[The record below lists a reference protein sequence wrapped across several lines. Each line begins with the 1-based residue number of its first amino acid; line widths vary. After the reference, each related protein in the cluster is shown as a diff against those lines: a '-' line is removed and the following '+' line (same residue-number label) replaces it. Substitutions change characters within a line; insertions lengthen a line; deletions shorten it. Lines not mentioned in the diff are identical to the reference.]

1 MREMKSMQ
9 KKWVELF
16 EKVIGRKPSPEE
28 FMAGKACG
36 FDLKQIRSIAGNT
49 PVEEVAPVEELEV
62 KPVEEVKNVDPL
74 LAARQAWLQH
84 FEETYGRKPSAE
96 EFTAAKSQNFEFF
109 VGPVPEAEFATP
121 DSTEETQEYVAQ
133 EPTQEFAPPLAAEQT
148 QVYPEANFTEALPAQ
163 EKQKAPKKQKTK
175 SGKKGSKKKIGI
187 IAALILLV
195 IALVAT
201 FFYFQFTTRVEV
213 TADQFIKAVDTK
225 DYREAADLLSTDSDK
240 WTKDEAESFI
250 TSMEDQGIDIGTEL
264 NKIID
269 NGGEGSYTDK
279 SGNKIFGLEKADKK
293 FGIFQEYRVASYPV
307 QVKVKTNL
315 DQAKLKVAANK
326 TVTLKKDAVTD
337 LGSFHYNTKEMEL
350 TAKTEVGNVTSKI
363 HLNPKKATKNNLELQ
378 LNSEKRNLEVEF
390 PDEVENP
397 TDVKVVVNGKEVG
410 TSTTFEV
417 DSIPYQEIEVHA
429 VFNMNGETYT
439 TEKAKVTIE
448 EGENDPIELKLAKD
462 TLKRIKSAQD
472 AKKAQAAKEEQNR
485 TLAEEFLK
493 EYRDAVFSSVSN
505 RNNTYSKYYDTQSQA
520 YKDMVEFTTG
530 DGVRKAKIDYYTPG
544 ALDIQSVTEE
554 NGVVTIK
561 TYEDFTVHYTDSHP
575 DSQNRKYKTYTLK
588 KVGASYVITDIVV
601 TKES

>member
-1 MREMKSMQ
+1 MQ

-36 FDLKQIRSIAGNT
+36 FDLKQIQSIAGNALA
-49 PVEEVAPVEELEV
+49 EEVAPVEESVVE
-62 KPVEEVKNVDPL
+62 PVEEVKNVDPL

-225 DYREAADLLSTDSDK
+225 DYREAADLLSTDNDK

-269 NGGEGSYTDK
+269 DGGEGTYTDK

-293 FGIFQEYRVASYPV
+293 FGIFQEYRVSSYPIH
-307 QVKVKTNL
+307 VKVKTNL
-315 DQAKLKVAANK
+315 DQAKLKVADNK
-326 TVTLKKDAVTD
+326 TVTLKKDEVTD
-337 LGSFHYNTKEMEL
+337 LGSFHYNAKEMEL

-363 HLNPKKATKNNLELQ
+363 HLNPKKATKNALELQ

-390 PDEVENP
+390 PEEVENP

-462 TLKRIKSAQD
+462 TSKRIKSAQD
-472 AKKAQAAKEEQNR
+472 AKKAQEAKEEQNR

-493 EYRDAVFSSVSN
+493 EYREAVFSSVSN

-520 YKDMVEFTTG
+520 YKEMVEFTTG

>member
-1 MREMKSMQ
+1 MQ

-36 FDLKQIRSIAGNT
+36 FDLKQIQSIAGNPPAEEVAPDEEPVVE
-49 PVEEVAPVEELEV
+49 PVEEVN
-62 KPVEEVKNVDPL
+62 NVDPL

-109 VGPVPEAEFATP
+109 VGPVPEAEFVTP
-121 DSTEETQEYVAQ
+121 DATEETQEYVPQ
-133 EPTQEFAPPLAAEQT
+133 QPTQEYTAPLAAEQT
-148 QVYPEANFTEALPAQ
+148 QVFAGPNVTEAGPAQ
-163 EKQKAPKKQKTK
+163 KKQKAPKTK
-175 SGKKGSKKKIGI
+175 SGKKLSKKKIGI
-187 IAALILLV
+187 ISAIAVLV
-195 IALVAT
+195 IALVAA
-201 FFYFQFTTRVEV
+201 FFYFQSTTRVEV
-213 TADQFIKAVDTK
+213 TADKFIKAVDTK
-225 DYREAADLLSTDSDK
+225 DYREAADLLSTDNDK

-250 TSMEDQGIDIGTEL
+250 TSMEDQGVDIGTEL

-337 LGSFHYNTKEMEL
+337 LGYFHYNTKEMEL

>member
-1 MREMKSMQ
+1 MQ

-520 YKDMVEFTTG
+520 HKDMVEFTTG
-530 DGVRKAKIDYYTPG
+530 YGVRKAKIDYYTPG

>member
-1 MREMKSMQ
+1 MQ

-36 FDLKQIRSIAGNT
+36 FDLKQIQSIAGNA
-49 PVEEVAPVEELEV
+49 PEENVAPVEEPVLE
-62 KPVEEVKNVDPL
+62 PVEEVKNVDPL

-84 FEETYGRKPSAE
+84 FEETYGRKPSAD
-96 EFTAAKSQNFEFF
+96 EFTAAKSQNFEF
-109 VGPVPEAEFATP
+109 VEVATP
-121 DSTEETQEYVAQ
+121 QEEFVVTDDIEKTQEYVPQ
-133 EPTQEFAPPLAAEQT
+133 QPTQEYTAPLATEQT
-148 QVYPEANFTEALPAQ
+148 QVFDGPTFTEASPAQ
-163 EKQKAPKKQKTK
+163 KKQKAPKTK
-175 SGKKGSKKKIGI
+175 SGKKGSKKKIAI
-187 IAALILLV
+187 ISAIAVLV
-195 IALVAT
+195 VALVAT
-201 FFYFQFTTRVEV
+201 FFYFQSTTRVEV
-213 TADQFIKAVDTK
+213 TADKFIKAVDTK
-225 DYREAADLLSTDSDK
+225 DYREAADLLSTDTDK
-240 WTKDEAESFI
+240 WTKDEAENFI
-250 TSMEDQGIDIGTEL
+250 TSMEDQGVDIGTEL

-269 NGGEGSYTDK
+269 EGGEGSYTDK

-293 FGIFQEYRVASYPV
+293 FGIFQEYRVSSYPIH
-307 QVKVKTNL
+307 VKVKTNL

-337 LGSFHYNTKEMEL
+337 LGSFHYNAKEMEL

-363 HLNPKKATKNNLELQ
+363 HLNKATKNALELQ

-390 PDEVENP
+390 PEEVENP

-472 AKKAQAAKEEQNR
+472 AKKAQEAKEEQNR

-554 NGVVTIK
+554 NGVVTVK

>member
-1 MREMKSMQ
+1 M
-9 KKWVELF
+9 
-16 EKVIGRKPSPEE
+16 
-28 FMAGKACG
+28 
-36 FDLKQIRSIAGNT
+36 KQIQSIAGNA
-49 PVEEVAPVEELEV
+49 PAEEVAPVEEPVVE
-62 KPVEEVKNVDPL
+62 PVEEVKNVDPL
-74 LAARQAWLQH
+74 LAARQASLQH

-109 VGPVPEAEFATP
+109 VEPVPEAEFANP
-121 DSTEETQEYVAQ
+121 DSTEVTQEYVPQ
-133 EPTQEFAPPLAAEQT
+133 QPTQEYTTPLAAEQT
-148 QVYPEANFTEALPAQ
+148 QVFAGPNVTEAGPAQ
-163 EKQKAPKKQKTK
+163 KKQKAPKTK
-175 SGKKGSKKKIGI
+175 GEKKLSKKKIGI
-187 IAALILLV
+187 ISAIAVLV
-195 IALVAT
+195 IALVAA
-201 FFYFQFTTRVEV
+201 FFYFQSTTRVEV
-213 TADQFIKAVDTK
+213 TADKFIKAVDTK
-225 DYREAADLLSTDSDK
+225 DYREAADLLSTDNDK

-250 TSMEDQGIDIGTEL
+250 TSMEDQGVDIGTEL

>member
-1 MREMKSMQ
+1 MQ

-36 FDLKQIRSIAGNT
+36 FDLEE
-49 PVEEVAPVEELEV
+49 PVVE
-62 KPVEEVKNVDPL
+62 PVEEVKNVDPL

-109 VGPVPEAEFATP
+109 VGPVPEAEFVTP
-121 DSTEETQEYVAQ
+121 DATEETQEYVPQ
-133 EPTQEFAPPLAAEQT
+133 QQTQEYTAPLAAEQT
-148 QVYPEANFTEALPAQ
+148 QVFAGPNVTEAGPAQ
-163 EKQKAPKKQKTK
+163 KKQKAPKTK
-175 SGKKGSKKKIGI
+175 GEKKLSKKKIGI
-187 IAALILLV
+187 ISAIAVLV
-195 IALVAT
+195 IALVAA
-201 FFYFQFTTRVEV
+201 FFYFQSTTRVEV
-213 TADQFIKAVDTK
+213 TADKFIKAVDTK
-225 DYREAADLLSTDSDK
+225 DYREAADLLSTDNDK

>member
-1 MREMKSMQ
+1 MQ

-36 FDLKQIRSIAGNT
+36 FDLKQIQSIAGNA
-49 PVEEVAPVEELEV
+49 PEENLVSVEESVLEQ
-62 KPVEEVKNVDPL
+62 VEEVKNVDPL

-109 VGPVPEAEFATP
+109 AGPVPEAEFTNP
-121 DSTEETQEYVAQ
+121 DSTEETLEYVHQ
-133 EPTQEFAPPLAAEQT
+133 QPTQEYTAPLATEQT
-148 QVYPEANFTEALPAQ
+148 KVFAGPNVTEAGPAQ
-163 EKQKAPKKQKTK
+163 KKPKAPKTK
-175 SGKKGSKKKIGI
+175 SGKKLSKKKIGI
-187 IAALILLV
+187 ISAVAVLV
-195 IALVAT
+195 IALVAA
-201 FFYFQFTTRVEV
+201 FFYFESTTRVEV
-213 TADQFIKAVDTK
+213 TADKFIKAVDTK
-225 DYREAADLLSTDSDK
+225 DYREAADLLSTDNDK

-250 TSMEDQGIDIGTEL
+250 TSMEDQGVDIGTEL

>member
-1 MREMKSMQ
+1 MQ

-36 FDLKQIRSIAGNT
+36 FDLKQIQSIAGNAQS
-49 PVEEVAPVEELEV
+49 EEVAPVEEPVVE
-62 KPVEEVKNVDPL
+62 PVEEVKNVDPL

-109 VGPVPEAEFATP
+109 VGPVPEAEFTNP
-121 DSTEETQEYVAQ
+121 DSTEETQEYVPQ
-133 EPTQEFAPPLAAEQT
+133 QPTQEYTAPLATEQT
-148 QVYPEANFTEALPAQ
+148 QVFAGPNVTEAGPAQ
-163 EKQKAPKKQKTK
+163 KKQKAPKTK

-187 IAALILLV
+187 ISAIAVLV
-195 IALVAT
+195 IALVAA
-201 FFYFQFTTRVEV
+201 FFYFQSTTRVEV
-213 TADQFIKAVDTK
+213 TADKFIKAVDTK
-225 DYREAADLLSTDSDK
+225 DYREAADLLSTDNDK
-240 WTKDEAESFI
+240 WTKDEAESLI
-250 TSMEDQGIDIGTEL
+250 TSMEDQGVDIGTEL

>member
-1 MREMKSMQ
+1 MQ

-133 EPTQEFAPPLAAEQT
+133 EPTQEYTAPLATEQT

-175 SGKKGSKKKIGI
+175 SWKKGSKKKIGI

-201 FFYFQFTTRVEV
+201 FFYFQSTTRVEV

-269 NGGEGSYTDK
+269 DGGEGTYTDK

-293 FGIFQEYRVASYPV
+293 FGIFQEYRVSSYPIH
-307 QVKVKTNL
+307 VKVKTNL
-315 DQAKLKVAANK
+315 DQAKLKVADNK
-326 TVTLKKDAVTD
+326 TLTLKKDEVTD
-337 LGSFHYNTKEMEL
+337 LGSFHYNAKEMEL

-363 HLNPKKATKNNLELQ
+363 HLNPKKATKNALELQ

-390 PDEVENP
+390 PEEVENP

-410 TSTTFEV
+410 ISTTFEV

>member
-1 MREMKSMQ
+1 MQ

-36 FDLKQIRSIAGNT
+36 FDLKQIQSIAGNPPAEEVAPDEEPVVE
-49 PVEEVAPVEELEV
+49 PVEEVN
-62 KPVEEVKNVDPL
+62 NVDPL

-109 VGPVPEAEFATP
+109 VGPVPEAEFVTP
-121 DSTEETQEYVAQ
+121 DATEETQEYVPQ
-133 EPTQEFAPPLAAEQT
+133 QPTQEYTAPLAAEQT
-148 QVYPEANFTEALPAQ
+148 QVFAGPNVTEAGPAQ
-163 EKQKAPKKQKTK
+163 KKQKASKTK
-175 SGKKGSKKKIGI
+175 SGKKLSKKKIGI
-187 IAALILLV
+187 ISAIAVLV
-195 IALVAT
+195 IALVAA
-201 FFYFQFTTRVEV
+201 FFYFQSTTRVEV
-213 TADQFIKAVDTK
+213 TADKFIKAVDTK
-225 DYREAADLLSTDSDK
+225 DYREAADLLSTDNDK

-250 TSMEDQGIDIGTEL
+250 TSMEDQGVDIGTEL

>member
-1 MREMKSMQ
+1 MQ

-390 PDEVENP
+390 SDEVENP

>member
-1 MREMKSMQ
+1 MQ

-16 EKVIGRKPSPEE
+16 EKVIGRKPSPAE

-36 FDLKQIRSIAGNT
+36 FDLKQIQSIAGNA
-49 PVEEVAPVEELEV
+49 PVEEVAPVEQPVVEPLEEM
-62 KPVEEVKNVDPL
+62 KRVDPL
-74 LAARQAWLQH
+74 QAARQAWLQH
-84 FEETYGRKPSAE
+84 FEETYGRKPSPD
-96 EFTAAKSQNFEFF
+96 EFTAAKSQNFEF
-109 VGPVPEAEFATP
+109 VEVATP
-121 DSTEETQEYVAQ
+121 QEEFVVTDDIEKTQEYVAQ
-133 EPTQEFAPPLAAEQT
+133 EPTQEFIPPFATEQT
-148 QVYPEANFTEALPAQ
+148 QVFDGPTFTEASPAQ
-163 EKQKAPKKQKTK
+163 KKPKAPKTK

-187 IAALILLV
+187 ISAIAVLV
-195 IALVAT
+195 IALVAA
-201 FFYFQFTTRVEV
+201 FFYFQSTTRVEV
-213 TADQFIKAVDTK
+213 TADKFIKAVDTK
-225 DYREAADLLSTDSDK
+225 DYREAADLLSTDTDK

-250 TSMEDQGIDIGTEL
+250 TSMEDQGVDIGTEL

-293 FGIFQEYRVASYPV
+293 FGIFQEYRVSSYPIH
-307 QVKVKTNL
+307 VKVKTNL

>member
-1 MREMKSMQ
+1 M
-9 KKWVELF
+9 
-16 EKVIGRKPSPEE
+16 
-28 FMAGKACG
+28 
-36 FDLKQIRSIAGNT
+36 
-49 PVEEVAPVEELEV
+49 
-62 KPVEEVKNVDPL
+62 
-74 LAARQAWLQH
+74 
-84 FEETYGRKPSAE
+84 
-96 EFTAAKSQNFEFF
+96 
-109 VGPVPEAEFATP
+109 
-121 DSTEETQEYVAQ
+121 
-133 EPTQEFAPPLAAEQT
+133 
-148 QVYPEANFTEALPAQ
+148 
-163 EKQKAPKKQKTK
+163 
-175 SGKKGSKKKIGI
+175 
-187 IAALILLV
+187 
-195 IALVAT
+195 
-201 FFYFQFTTRVEV
+201 
-213 TADQFIKAVDTK
+213 TADKFIKAVDTK
-225 DYREAADLLSTDSDK
+225 DYREAADLLSTDNDK

-250 TSMEDQGIDIGTEL
+250 TSMEDQGVDIGTEL

-397 TDVKVVVNGKEVG
+397 IDVKVVVNGKEVG

-448 EGENDPIELKLAKD
+448 EAENDPIGLKLAKD

>member
-1 MREMKSMQ
+1 MQ

-28 FMAGKACG
+28 FMAGKAC
-36 FDLKQIRSIAGNT
+36 
-49 PVEEVAPVEELEV
+49 
-62 KPVEEVKNVDPL
+62 
-74 LAARQAWLQH
+74 QAWLQH

-109 VGPVPEAEFATP
+109 VGPVPEAEFVTP
-121 DSTEETQEYVAQ
+121 DATEETQEYVPQ
-133 EPTQEFAPPLAAEQT
+133 QQTQEYTAPLAAEQT
-148 QVYPEANFTEALPAQ
+148 QVFAGPNVTEAGPAQ
-163 EKQKAPKKQKTK
+163 KKQKAPKTK
-175 SGKKGSKKKIGI
+175 GEKKLSKKKIGI
-187 IAALILLV
+187 ISAIAVLV
-195 IALVAT
+195 IALVAA
-201 FFYFQFTTRVEV
+201 FFYFQSTTRVEV
-213 TADQFIKAVDTK
+213 TADKFIKAVDTK
-225 DYREAADLLSTDSDK
+225 DYREAADLLSTDNDK

>member
-1 MREMKSMQ
+1 MQ

-36 FDLKQIRSIAGNT
+36 FDLKQIQSIAGNA
-49 PVEEVAPVEELEV
+49 PEENLALVEEPVLE
-62 KPVEEVKNVDPL
+62 PVEEVKNVDPL
-74 LAARQAWLQH
+74 LATRQAWLQH
-84 FEETYGRKPSAE
+84 FEENYGRKPSAE

-109 VGPVPEAEFATP
+109 AGPVPEAEFVNP
-121 DSTEETQEYVAQ
+121 DSTEETQEYVPQ
-133 EPTQEFAPPLAAEQT
+133 QPTQEYTAPLATEQT
-148 QVYPEANFTEALPAQ
+148 QVFAGPNVTEAGPAQ
-163 EKQKAPKKQKTK
+163 KKPKAPKTK
-175 SGKKGSKKKIGI
+175 SGKKVSKKKIGI
-187 IAALILLV
+187 ISAIAV
-195 IALVAT
+195 IVVALVAA
-201 FFYFQFTTRVEV
+201 FFYFQSTTRVEV
-213 TADQFIKAVDTK
+213 TADKFIKAVDTK
-225 DYREAADLLSTDSDK
+225 DYREAADLLSTDNDK

-250 TSMEDQGIDIGTEL
+250 TSMEDQGVDIGTEL

>member
-1 MREMKSMQ
+1 MQ

-36 FDLKQIRSIAGNT
+36 FDLKQIQSIAGN
-49 PVEEVAPVEELEV
+49 PPAEEVAPDEEPVVE
-62 KPVEEVKNVDPL
+62 PVEEVKNVDPL

-109 VGPVPEAEFATP
+109 VGPVPEAEFVTP
-121 DSTEETQEYVAQ
+121 DATEETQEYVPQ
-133 EPTQEFAPPLAAEQT
+133 QPTQEYTAPLAAEQT
-148 QVYPEANFTEALPAQ
+148 QVFAGPNVTEAGPAQ
-163 EKQKAPKKQKTK
+163 KKQKASKTK
-175 SGKKGSKKKIGI
+175 SGKKLSKKKIGI
-187 IAALILLV
+187 ISAIAVLV
-195 IALVAT
+195 IALVAA
-201 FFYFQFTTRVEV
+201 FFYFQSTTRVEV
-213 TADQFIKAVDTK
+213 TADKFIKAVDTK
-225 DYREAADLLSTDSDK
+225 DYREAADLLSTDNDK

>member
-1 MREMKSMQ
+1 MQ

>member
-1 MREMKSMQ
+1 MQ

-36 FDLKQIRSIAGNT
+36 FDLKQIQSIAGNA
-49 PVEEVAPVEELEV
+49 PEENVAPVEESVLE
-62 KPVEEVKNVDPL
+62 PVEEVKNVDPL

-84 FEETYGRKPSAE
+84 FEETYGRKPNAE

-109 VGPVPEAEFATP
+109 VGPVPEAEFVNT
-121 DSTEETQEYVAQ
+121 DSTEETQEYVPQ
-133 EPTQEFAPPLAAEQT
+133 QPTQEYTAPLATEQT
-148 QVYPEANFTEALPAQ
+148 QVFTGPNVTEASQAQ
-163 EKQKAPKKQKTK
+163 KKPKAPKTK
-175 SGKKGSKKKIGI
+175 SGKKLSKKKIGI
-187 IAALILLV
+187 ISAIAVLV
-195 IALVAT
+195 IALVAA
-201 FFYFQFTTRVEV
+201 FFYFQSTTRVEV
-213 TADQFIKAVDTK
+213 TADKFIKAVDTK
-225 DYREAADLLSTDSDK
+225 DYREAADLLSTDNDK
-240 WTKDEAESFI
+240 WTKDEAESLI
-250 TSMEDQGIDIGTEL
+250 TSMEDQGVDIGTEL

-269 NGGEGSYTDK
+269 NGGEGTYTDK

-315 DQAKLKVAANK
+315 DQAKLKVATNK

-439 TEKAKVTIE
+439 TEKAKVAIE

>member
-1 MREMKSMQ
+1 MQ

-36 FDLKQIRSIAGNT
+36 FDLKQIQSIAGNT
-49 PVEEVAPVEELEV
+49 SIEGVAPVEELEV
-62 KPVEEVKNVDPL
+62 EPVEEVKNVDPL

-96 EFTAAKSQNFEFF
+96 EFTAAKNQNFEFF
-109 VGPVPEAEFATP
+109 VGPVPEAKFATP

-201 FFYFQFTTRVEV
+201 FFYFQSTTRVEV

-240 WTKDEAESFI
+240 WTTDEAESFI
-250 TSMEDQGIDIGTEL
+250 TSMEDQGIDIATEL

-269 NGGEGSYTDK
+269 DGGEGTYTDK

-293 FGIFQEYRVASYPV
+293 FGIFQEYRVSSYPIH
-307 QVKVKTNL
+307 VKVKTNL
-315 DQAKLKVAANK
+315 DQAKLKVADNK
-326 TVTLKKDAVTD
+326 TVTLKKDEVTD
-337 LGSFHYNTKEMEL
+337 LGSFHYKAKEMEL

-363 HLNPKKATKNNLELQ
+363 HLNPKKATKNALELQ

-390 PDEVENP
+390 PEEVENP

-520 YKDMVEFTTG
+520 YKEMVEFTTG

>member
-1 MREMKSMQ
+1 MQ

-36 FDLKQIRSIAGNT
+36 FDLKQIQSIAGNA
-49 PVEEVAPVEELEV
+49 PEENLAPVEEPVLE
-62 KPVEEVKNVDPL
+62 PVEEVKNVDPL

-109 VGPVPEAEFATP
+109 VGPVPEAEFVNT
-121 DSTEETQEYVAQ
+121 DSTEETQEYVPQ
-133 EPTQEFAPPLAAEQT
+133 QPTQEYTAPLATEQT
-148 QVYPEANFTEALPAQ
+148 QVFAGPNVTEASPAQ
-163 EKQKAPKKQKTK
+163 NKQKAPKTK
-175 SGKKGSKKKIGI
+175 SGKKLSKKKIGI
-187 IAALILLV
+187 ISALAVLV
-195 IALVAT
+195 IALVAA
-201 FFYFQFTTRVEV
+201 FFYFQSTTRVEV
-213 TADQFIKAVDTK
+213 TADKFIKAVDTK
-225 DYREAADLLSTDSDK
+225 DYREAADLLSTDNDK
-240 WTKDEAESFI
+240 WTKDEAESLI
-250 TSMEDQGIDIGTEL
+250 TSMEDQGVDIGTEL

-315 DQAKLKVAANK
+315 DHAKLKVAANK

-337 LGSFHYNTKEMEL
+337 LGSFHYNAKEMEL

-439 TEKAKVTIE
+439 TEKAKVAIE

-575 DSQNRKYKTYTLK
+575 DSQDRKYKTYTLK

>member
-1 MREMKSMQ
+1 MQ

-36 FDLKQIRSIAGNT
+36 FDLKQIQSIAGNA
-49 PVEEVAPVEELEV
+49 PAEEVAPVEEPVVE
-62 KPVEEVKNVDPL
+62 PVEEVKNVDPL

-225 DYREAADLLSTDSDK
+225 DYREAADLLSTDNDK

-269 NGGEGSYTDK
+269 DGGEGTYTDK

-293 FGIFQEYRVASYPV
+293 FGIFQEYRVSSYPIH
-307 QVKVKTNL
+307 VKVKTNL
-315 DQAKLKVAANK
+315 DQAKLKVADNK
-326 TVTLKKDAVTD
+326 TVTLKKDEVTD
-337 LGSFHYNTKEMEL
+337 LGSFHYNAKEMEL

-363 HLNPKKATKNNLELQ
+363 HLNPKKATKNALELQ

-390 PDEVENP
+390 PEEVENP

-462 TLKRIKSAQD
+462 TSKRIKSAQD
-472 AKKAQAAKEEQNR
+472 AKKAQEAKEEQNR

-493 EYRDAVFSSVSN
+493 EYREAVFSSVSN

-520 YKDMVEFTTG
+520 YKEMVEFTTG

>member
-1 MREMKSMQ
+1 MQ

-36 FDLKQIRSIAGNT
+36 FDLKQIQSIAGNT
-49 PVEEVAPVEELEV
+49 SIEGVAPVEELEV
-62 KPVEEVKNVDPL
+62 EPVEEVKNVDPL

-109 VGPVPEAEFATP
+109 VGPVPEAKFATP

>member
-1 MREMKSMQ
+1 MQ

-36 FDLKQIRSIAGNT
+36 FDLKKIQSIAGNA
-49 PVEEVAPVEELEV
+49 PAEEVAPVEESVVE
-62 KPVEEVKNVDPL
+62 PVEEVKNVDPL
-74 LAARQAWLQH
+74 LATRQAWLQH

-121 DSTEETQEYVAQ
+121 DSTEETQEYVPQQQTKEYTA
-133 EPTQEFAPPLAAEQT
+133 PLAAEQT
-148 QVYPEANFTEALPAQ
+148 QVFAGPNVTEAGPAQ
-163 EKQKAPKKQKTK
+163 KKQKAPKTK
-175 SGKKGSKKKIGI
+175 GEKKLSKKKIGI
-187 IAALILLV
+187 ISAIAVLV
-195 IALVAT
+195 IALVAA
-201 FFYFQFTTRVEV
+201 FFYFQSTTRVEV
-213 TADQFIKAVDTK
+213 TADKFIKAVDTK
-225 DYREAADLLSTDSDK
+225 DYREAADLLSTDNDK

-250 TSMEDQGIDIGTEL
+250 TSMEDQGVDIGTEL

-588 KVGASYVITDIVV
+588 KVGSSYVITDIVV

>member
-1 MREMKSMQ
+1 MQ

-36 FDLKQIRSIAGNT
+36 FDLKQIQSIAGNA
-49 PVEEVAPVEELEV
+49 PEENLAPVEEPVLE
-62 KPVEEVKNVDPL
+62 PVEEVKNVDPL

-109 VGPVPEAEFATP
+109 VGPVPEAEFVNT
-121 DSTEETQEYVAQ
+121 DSTEETQEYVPQ
-133 EPTQEFAPPLAAEQT
+133 QPTQEYTAPLATEQT
-148 QVYPEANFTEALPAQ
+148 QVFAGPNVTEASPAQ
-163 EKQKAPKKQKTK
+163 KKQKAPKTK
-175 SGKKGSKKKIGI
+175 SGKKLSKKKIGI
-187 IAALILLV
+187 ISALAVLV
-195 IALVAT
+195 IALVAA
-201 FFYFQFTTRVEV
+201 FFYFQSTTRVEV
-213 TADQFIKAVDTK
+213 TADKFIKAVDTK
-225 DYREAADLLSTDSDK
+225 DYREAADLLSTDNDK

-250 TSMEDQGIDIGTEL
+250 TSMEDQGVDIGTEL

-337 LGSFHYNTKEMEL
+337 LGSFHYNAKEMEL

-439 TEKAKVTIE
+439 TEKAKVAIE

>member
-1 MREMKSMQ
+1 MQ

-36 FDLKQIRSIAGNT
+36 FDLKQIQSIAGNAPEENLS
-49 PVEEVAPVEELEV
+49 PVEEPVLE
-62 KPVEEVKNVDPL
+62 PVEEVKNVDPL

-109 VGPVPEAEFATP
+109 VGPVPEAEFTNP
-121 DSTEETQEYVAQ
+121 DSTEETQEYVPQ
-133 EPTQEFAPPLAAEQT
+133 QPTQEYTAPLATEQT
-148 QVYPEANFTEALPAQ
+148 QVFAGPNDTEAGQAQ
-163 EKQKAPKKQKTK
+163 KKQKAPKTK
-175 SGKKGSKKKIGI
+175 SGKKLSNKKIGI
-187 IAALILLV
+187 ISAIAVFV
-195 IALVAT
+195 IALVAA
-201 FFYFQFTTRVEV
+201 FFYFQSTTRVEV
-213 TADQFIKAVDTK
+213 TADKFIKAVDTK
-225 DYREAADLLSTDSDK
+225 DYREAADLLSTDNDK
-240 WTKDEAESFI
+240 WTKDEAESLI
-250 TSMEDQGIDIGTEL
+250 TSMEDQGVDIGTEL

-601 TKES
+601 TKGS

>member
-1 MREMKSMQ
+1 MQ

-36 FDLKQIRSIAGNT
+36 FDLKQIQSIAGNT
-49 PVEEVAPVEELEV
+49 SIEGVAPVEELEV
-62 KPVEEVKNVDPL
+62 EPVEEVKNVDPL

-109 VGPVPEAEFATP
+109 VGPVPEAKFATP
-121 DSTEETQEYVAQ
+121 DSTEETQEHVAQ

-163 EKQKAPKKQKTK
+163 EKQKAPKKQNTK

-201 FFYFQFTTRVEV
+201 FFYFQSTTRVEV

-250 TSMEDQGIDIGTEL
+250 TSMEDQGIDIATEL

-269 NGGEGSYTDK
+269 DGGEGTYTDK

-429 VFNMNGETYT
+429 EFNMNGETYT

>member
-1 MREMKSMQ
+1 MQ

-225 DYREAADLLSTDSDK
+225 DYREAADLLSTDNDK

-269 NGGEGSYTDK
+269 DGGEGTYTDK

-293 FGIFQEYRVASYPV
+293 FGIFQEYRVSSYPIH
-307 QVKVKTNL
+307 VKVKTNL
-315 DQAKLKVAANK
+315 DQAKLKVADNK
-326 TVTLKKDAVTD
+326 TVTLKKDEVTD
-337 LGSFHYNTKEMEL
+337 LGSFHYNAKEMEL

-363 HLNPKKATKNNLELQ
+363 HLNPKKATKNALELQ

-390 PDEVENP
+390 PEEVENP

-462 TLKRIKSAQD
+462 TSKRIKSAQD
-472 AKKAQAAKEEQNR
+472 AKKAQEAKEEQNR

-493 EYRDAVFSSVSN
+493 EYREAVFSSVSN

-520 YKDMVEFTTG
+520 YKEMVEFTTG

>member
-1 MREMKSMQ
+1 MQ

-36 FDLKQIRSIAGNT
+36 FDLKQIQSIAGNT
-49 PVEEVAPVEELEV
+49 SIEGVAPVEELEV
-62 KPVEEVKNVDPL
+62 EPVEEVKNVDPL

-133 EPTQEFAPPLAAEQT
+133 EPTQEYTAPLATEQT

-250 TSMEDQGIDIGTEL
+250 TSMEDQGIDIATEL

-269 NGGEGSYTDK
+269 DGGEGTYTDK

>member
-1 MREMKSMQ
+1 MQ

-36 FDLKQIRSIAGNT
+36 FDLKQIQSIAGNAPEENLS
-49 PVEEVAPVEELEV
+49 PVEEPVLE
-62 KPVEEVKNVDPL
+62 PVEEVKNVDPL
-74 LAARQAWLQH
+74 LATRQAWLQH

-109 VGPVPEAEFATP
+109 VGPVPEAEFANP
-121 DSTEETQEYVAQ
+121 DSTEVTQEYVPQ
-133 EPTQEFAPPLAAEQT
+133 QPTQEYTAPLAAEQT
-148 QVYPEANFTEALPAQ
+148 QVFAGPNVTEAGPAQ
-163 EKQKAPKKQKTK
+163 KKQKAPKTK
-175 SGKKGSKKKIGI
+175 SGKKLSKKKIGI
-187 IAALILLV
+187 ISAIAVLV
-195 IALVAT
+195 IALVAA
-201 FFYFQFTTRVEV
+201 FFYFQSTTRVEV
-213 TADQFIKAVDTK
+213 TADKFIKAVDTK
-225 DYREAADLLSTDSDK
+225 DYREAADLLSTDNDK

-250 TSMEDQGIDIGTEL
+250 TSMEDQGVDIGTEL

-378 LNSEKRNLEVEF
+378 LNSEKRNLEVGF

>member
-1 MREMKSMQ
+1 MQ

-36 FDLKQIRSIAGNT
+36 FDLKQIQSIAGNT

-109 VGPVPEAEFATP
+109 VGPVPEAEFANP
-121 DSTEETQEYVAQ
+121 DSTEVTQEYVPQ
-133 EPTQEFAPPLAAEQT
+133 QPTQEYTTPLAAEQT
-148 QVYPEANFTEALPAQ
+148 QVFAGPNVTEAGPVQ
-163 EKQKAPKKQKTK
+163 KKQKAPKTK
-175 SGKKGSKKKIGI
+175 GGKKLSKKKIGI
-187 IAALILLV
+187 ISAIVVLV
-195 IALVAT
+195 IALVAA
-201 FFYFQFTTRVEV
+201 FFYFQSTTRVEV
-213 TADQFIKAVDTK
+213 TADKFIKAVDTK
-225 DYREAADLLSTDSDK
+225 DYREAADLLSTDNDK
-240 WTKDEAESFI
+240 WTKDEAESLI
-250 TSMEDQGIDIGTEL
+250 TSMEDQGVDIGTEL

-588 KVGASYVITDIVV
+588 KVGSSYVITDIVV
-601 TKES
+601 TKGS

>member
-1 MREMKSMQ
+1 MQ

-36 FDLKQIRSIAGNT
+36 FDLKQIQSIAGNA
-49 PVEEVAPVEELEV
+49 PEENLALVEEPVLE
-62 KPVEEVKNVDPL
+62 PVEEVKNVDPL
-74 LAARQAWLQH
+74 LATRQAWLQH
-84 FEETYGRKPSAE
+84 FEENYGRKPSAE

-109 VGPVPEAEFATP
+109 AGPVPEAEFVNP
-121 DSTEETQEYVAQ
+121 DSTEETQEYVPQ
-133 EPTQEFAPPLAAEQT
+133 QPTQEYTAPLATEQT
-148 QVYPEANFTEALPAQ
+148 QVFAGPNVTEAGPAQ
-163 EKQKAPKKQKTK
+163 KKPKAPKTK
-175 SGKKGSKKKIGI
+175 SGKKVSKKKIGI
-187 IAALILLV
+187 ISAIAV
-195 IALVAT
+195 IVVALVAA
-201 FFYFQFTTRVEV
+201 FFYFQSTTRVEV
-213 TADQFIKAVDTK
+213 TADKFIKAVDTK
-225 DYREAADLLSTDSDK
+225 DYREAADLLSTDNDK
-240 WTKDEAESFI
+240 WTKDEAESLI

-575 DSQNRKYKTYTLK
+575 DSQNSKYKTYTLK

>member
-1 MREMKSMQ
+1 MQ

-36 FDLKQIRSIAGNT
+36 FDLKQIQSIAGNA
-49 PVEEVAPVEELEV
+49 PEENLAPVEEPVLE
-62 KPVEEVKNVDPL
+62 PVEEVKNVDPL

-148 QVYPEANFTEALPAQ
+148 QAYPEANFTEALPAQ
-163 EKQKAPKKQKTK
+163 EKQKASKKQKTK

-187 IAALILLV
+187 IAALVLFV
-195 IALVAT
+195 IALLAA
-201 FFYFQFTTRVEV
+201 FFYFQSTTRVEV
-213 TADQFIKAVDTK
+213 TADKFIKAVDTK
-225 DYREAADLLSTDSDK
+225 DYREAADLLSTDNDK

-250 TSMEDQGIDIGTEL
+250 TSMEDQGVDIGTEL

-337 LGSFHYNTKEMEL
+337 LGSFHYNAKEMEL

>member
-1 MREMKSMQ
+1 MQ

-36 FDLKQIRSIAGNT
+36 FDLKKIQSIAGNA
-49 PVEEVAPVEELEV
+49 PAEEVAPVEEPVVE
-62 KPVEEVKNVDPL
+62 PVEEVKKVDPL

-109 VGPVPEAEFATP
+109 VGPVPEAEFANP
-121 DSTEETQEYVAQ
+121 DSTEVTQEYVPQ
-133 EPTQEFAPPLAAEQT
+133 QPTQEYTTPLAAEQT
-148 QVYPEANFTEALPAQ
+148 QVFAGPNVTEAGPVQ
-163 EKQKAPKKQKTK
+163 KKQKAPKTK
-175 SGKKGSKKKIGI
+175 GGKKLSKKKIGI
-187 IAALILLV
+187 ISAIVVLV
-195 IALVAT
+195 IALVAA
-201 FFYFQFTTRVEV
+201 FFYFQSTTRVEV
-213 TADQFIKAVDTK
+213 TADKFIKAVDTK
-225 DYREAADLLSTDSDK
+225 DYREAADLLSTDNDK
-240 WTKDEAESFI
+240 WTKDEAESLI
-250 TSMEDQGIDIGTEL
+250 TSMEDQGVDIGTEL

-269 NGGEGSYTDK
+269 NGGEGNYTDK

-588 KVGASYVITDIVV
+588 KVGSSYVITDIVV

>member
-1 MREMKSMQ
+1 MQ

-36 FDLKQIRSIAGNT
+36 FDLKQIQSIAGNA
-49 PVEEVAPVEELEV
+49 PEENLAPVEEPVLE
-62 KPVEEVKNVDPL
+62 PVEEVKNVDPL

-109 VGPVPEAEFATP
+109 AGPVPEAEFVNP
-121 DSTEETQEYVAQ
+121 DSTEETQEYVPQ
-133 EPTQEFAPPLAAEQT
+133 QPTQEYTAPLATEQT
-148 QVYPEANFTEALPAQ
+148 QVFDGSTFTEASQAQ
-163 EKQKAPKKQKTK
+163 KKPKAPKTK
-175 SGKKGSKKKIGI
+175 SGKKLSKKKIGI
-187 IAALILLV
+187 ISAIAVLV
-195 IALVAT
+195 IALVAA
-201 FFYFQFTTRVEV
+201 FFYFQSTTRVEV
-213 TADQFIKAVDTK
+213 TADKFIKAVDTK
-225 DYREAADLLSTDSDK
+225 DYREAADLLSTDNDK
-240 WTKDEAESFI
+240 WTKDEAESLI
-250 TSMEDQGIDIGTEL
+250 TSMEDQGVDIGTEL

-279 SGNKIFGLEKADKK
+279 SGNKIFGLEKAEKK

-337 LGSFHYNTKEMEL
+337 LGSFHYNAKEMEL

>member
-1 MREMKSMQ
+1 MQ

-16 EKVIGRKPSPEE
+16 GKVIGRKPSPEE

-36 FDLKQIRSIAGNT
+36 FDLKQIQSIAGNA
-49 PVEEVAPVEELEV
+49 PEENLAPVEEPVLE
-62 KPVEEVKNVDPL
+62 PVEEVKNVDPL

-109 VGPVPEAEFATP
+109 VGPVPEAEFTNP
-121 DSTEETQEYVAQ
+121 DSTEETQKYVPQ
-133 EPTQEFAPPLAAEQT
+133 QPTQEYTAPLATEQT
-148 QVYPEANFTEALPAQ
+148 QVFAGPNVTEAGPAQ
-163 EKQKAPKKQKTK
+163 KKQKAPKTK

-187 IAALILLV
+187 ISAIAVLV
-195 IALVAT
+195 IALVAA
-201 FFYFQFTTRVEV
+201 FFYFQSTTRVEV
-213 TADQFIKAVDTK
+213 TADKFIKAVDTK
-225 DYREAADLLSTDSDK
+225 DYREAADLLSTDNDK
-240 WTKDEAESFI
+240 WTKDEAESLI
-250 TSMEDQGIDIGTEL
+250 TSMEDQGVDIGTEL

-363 HLNPKKATKNNLELQ
+363 HLNPKIATKNNLELQ

>member
-1 MREMKSMQ
+1 MQ

-36 FDLKQIRSIAGNT
+36 FDLKKIQSIAGNV
-49 PVEEVAPVEELEV
+49 PAEEVAPVEESVVE
-62 KPVEEVKNVDPL
+62 PVEEVKNVDPL

-84 FEETYGRKPSAE
+84 FEENYGRKPSAE

-109 VGPVPEAEFATP
+109 AGPVPEAEFVNP
-121 DSTEETQEYVAQ
+121 DSTEETQEYVPQ
-133 EPTQEFAPPLAAEQT
+133 QPTQEYTAPLATEQT
-148 QVYPEANFTEALPAQ
+148 QVFAGPNVTEAGPAQ
-163 EKQKAPKKQKTK
+163 KKPKAPKTK
-175 SGKKGSKKKIGI
+175 SGKKVSKKKIGI
-187 IAALILLV
+187 ISAIAV
-195 IALVAT
+195 IVVALVAA
-201 FFYFQFTTRVEV
+201 FFYFQSTTRVEV
-213 TADQFIKAVDTK
+213 TADKFIKAVDTK
-225 DYREAADLLSTDSDK
+225 DYREAADLLSTENDK
-240 WTKDEAESFI
+240 WTKDEAESLI
-250 TSMEDQGIDIGTEL
+250 TSMEDQGVDIGTEL

>member
-1 MREMKSMQ
+1 MQ

-279 SGNKIFGLEKADKK
+279 SGNKIFGLEKVDKK